1 MHRSL
6 QHYSEIPSV
15 PLGEGSVDAV
25 PIVVITLI
33 VALFGGAVIYG
44 LGRNRMFLL
53 RLVAVIVF
61 TLLVGA
67 GLVLS
72 LWIAYRPTN
81 GWMPQ

>member
-33 VALFGGAVIYG
+33 VALLGGAIIYG
-44 LGRNRMFLL
+44 LGRNKMLLL
-53 RLVAVIVF
+53 RLIAVIVF

-72 LWIAYRPTN
+72 LWIAYRPTS
-81 GWMPQ
+81 GWIPQ